1 MKTFLFVNAILTALN
16 IFIIIYAYSLSFF
29 PAKWKKKIKQDTF
42 YWITWLI
49 LVILWNFG
57 YPSAKPIYDVLVA
70 VVLSIIFIL
79 IKKIK

>member
-1 MKTFLFVNAILTALN
+1 MKR
-16 IFIIIYAYSLSFF
+16 
-29 PAKWKKKIKQDTF
+29 IKQDIF
-42 YWITWLI
+42 YWVAWLV

-57 YPSAKPIYDVLVA
+57 YPSAEPIYDVLVA

>member
-1 MKTFLFVNAILTALN
+1 M
-16 IFIIIYAYSLSFF
+16 
-29 PAKWKKKIKQDTF
+29 KKKNQKTT

-57 YPSAKPIYDVLVA
+57 YPRATPIYDVLIAVA
-70 VVLSIIFIL
+70 LSVIFIL

>member
-1 MKTFLFVNAILTALN
+1 M
-16 IFIIIYAYSLSFF
+16 
-29 PAKWKKKIKQDTF
+29 KKKNQEIF

-57 YPSAKPIYDVLVA
+57 YPKAKPSYDVLVA

>member
-1 MKTFLFVNAILTALN
+1 MKKTNQKT
-16 IFIIIYAYSLSFF
+16 
-29 PAKWKKKIKQDTF
+29 T

-57 YPSAKPIYDVLVA
+57 FPSAKPIYDVMVA

-79 IKKIK
+79 IKKIKK

>member
-1 MKTFLFVNAILTALN
+1 M
-16 IFIIIYAYSLSFF
+16 
-29 PAKWKKKIKQDTF
+29 KKINQDVF

-57 YPSAKPIYDVLVA
+57 YPNAIPIYDVLVA
-70 VVLSIIFIL
+70 VLLSIIFIL

>member
-1 MKTFLFVNAILTALN
+1 MR
-16 IFIIIYAYSLSFF
+16 
-29 PAKWKKKIKQDTF
+29 KINQDSF
-42 YWITWLI
+42 YWIIWLV

-70 VVLSIIFIL
+70 FVLSIIFIL

>member
-1 MKTFLFVNAILTALN
+1 M
-16 IFIIIYAYSLSFF
+16 
-29 PAKWKKKIKQDTF
+29 KKIKQDTF

>member
-1 MKTFLFVNAILTALN
+1 M
-16 IFIIIYAYSLSFF
+16 
-29 PAKWKKKIKQDTF
+29 KKINQDIF

-57 YPSAKPIYDVLVA
+57 YPTAKPIYDVLVA
-70 VVLSIIFIL
+70 VALSIIFIL

>member
-1 MKTFLFVNAILTALN
+1 M
-16 IFIIIYAYSLSFF
+16 
-29 PAKWKKKIKQDTF
+29 KKINQDIF

-57 YPSAKPIYDVLVA
+57 YPTAKPIYDVLVA
-70 VVLSIIFIL
+70 VAFSIIFIL

>member
-1 MKTFLFVNAILTALN
+1 MKKVN
-16 IFIIIYAYSLSFF
+16 
-29 PAKWKKKIKQDTF
+29 QDIF
-42 YWITWLI
+42 YWFAWLI

-57 YPSAKPIYDVLVA
+57 YPSAKPIYDVLVT